1 MQHLIIRNI
10 GPIEA
15 VELELNK
22 INIFMG
28 PQSSGKSTIAKII
41 SYCLWIEKNVCLLRK
56 YKDIEDNFKQRLE
69 EFHHLD
75 DYINQDSYIGYESD
89 YVCITYKPKEY
100 ISCIIEEK
108 ERIRSFDYKRAKVI
122 YIPAERNLIAVPGW
136 TSFNLPND
144 NLKSYTIDWGFTRRL
159 FTKESPLQI
168 KHLNVNYYFDDKN
181 TKDFI
186 QNDGVETL
194 LTSSSSGIQTSTP
207 LYLLQKVFCQYNKE
221 LAKNNSFEDASTL
234 ETVFQFFRLR
244 TTVREDVTP
253 PESEYFWYKGKYCIV
268 KPGMKDKVIKVLDN
282 YTEIQRVQSVIE
294 EPELNLFPETQ
305 QKLIYE
311 LISDA
316 TNSENQITIT
326 THSPYILFALNNC
339 MMGGLVRDNIP
350 EEDRP
355 TFESYPSW
363 IDPKLVSVYEIQD
376 RTIRRIQ
383 DADGI
388 IEDNYLN
395 QAYKDNVN
403 EYVGLLNYYDDE
415 E

>member
-41 SYCLWIEKNVCLLRK
+41 SYCLWIEKNICLFRNSL
-56 YKDIEDNFKQRLE
+56 DIEINFKKKIE
-69 EFHHLD
+69 EFHHLERYFRD
-75 DYINQDSYIGYESD
+75 DSYIKYESD
-89 YVCITYKPKEY
+89 YVCITYNAQEPNACTIDKKD
-100 ISCIIEEK
+100 
-108 ERIRSFDYKRAKVI
+108 RIKIFDYKRAKVI

-144 NLKSYTIDWGFTRRL
+144 NLKSYTVDWGFTRRL
-159 FTKESPLQI
+159 FTQESPLQI

-181 TKDFI
+181 TTDFI

-221 LAKNNSFEDASTL
+221 LAKNNSFEDSSTL
-234 ETVFQFFRLR
+234 EEVYRYFHFP
-244 TTVREDVTP
+244 TTRQYGHP
-253 PESEYFWYKGKYCIV
+253 IPESEYFWYKGKYCIV

-363 IDPKLVSVYEIQD
+363 IDPKQVSVYEIQD

-403 EYVGLLNYYDDE
+403 EYVGLLNYYEDE

>member
-75 DYINQDSYIGYESD
+75 DYINQDSYIRYESD

-108 ERIRSFDYKRAKVI
+108 ERIRSFDYKRAKII

-244 TTVREDVTP
+244 TTVREDIAP

-383 DADGI
+383 DEEGI
-388 IEDNYLN
+388 IKDNYLN
-395 QAYKDNVN
+395 QAYKDNIN

>member
-75 DYINQDSYIGYESD
+75 DYINQDSYIRYESV

-100 ISCIIEEK
+100 NSCIIEEK

-350 EEDRP
+350 EEDRS

-395 QAYKDNVN
+395 QAYKDNIN

-415 E
+415 K

>member
-1 MQHLIIRNI
+1 
-10 GPIEA
+10 
-15 VELELNK
+15 
-22 INIFMG
+22 
-28 PQSSGKSTIAKII
+28 
-41 SYCLWIEKNVCLLRK
+41 
-56 YKDIEDNFKQRLE
+56 
-69 EFHHLD
+69 
-75 DYINQDSYIGYESD
+75 
-89 YVCITYKPKEY
+89 
-100 ISCIIEEK
+100 
-108 ERIRSFDYKRAKVI
+108 
-122 YIPAERNLIAVPGW
+122 
-136 TSFNLPND
+136 
-144 NLKSYTIDWGFTRRL
+144 
-159 FTKESPLQI
+159 
-168 KHLNVNYYFDDKN
+168 
-181 TKDFI
+181 
-186 QNDGVETL
+186 
-194 LTSSSSGIQTSTP
+194 
-207 LYLLQKVFCQYNKE
+207 
-221 LAKNNSFEDASTL
+221 
-234 ETVFQFFRLR
+234 
-244 TTVREDVTP
+244 
-253 PESEYFWYKGKYCIV
+253 
-268 KPGMKDKVIKVLDN
+268 MKDKVIKVLDN

-355 TFESYPSW
+355 TFESYTSW

>member
-1 MQHLIIRNI
+1 
-10 GPIEA
+10 
-15 VELELNK
+15 
-22 INIFMG
+22 
-28 PQSSGKSTIAKII
+28 
-41 SYCLWIEKNVCLLRK
+41 
-56 YKDIEDNFKQRLE
+56 
-69 EFHHLD
+69 
-75 DYINQDSYIGYESD
+75 
-89 YVCITYKPKEY
+89 
-100 ISCIIEEK
+100 
-108 ERIRSFDYKRAKVI
+108 
-122 YIPAERNLIAVPGW
+122 
-136 TSFNLPND
+136 
-144 NLKSYTIDWGFTRRL
+144 
-159 FTKESPLQI
+159 
-168 KHLNVNYYFDDKN
+168 
-181 TKDFI
+181 
-186 QNDGVETL
+186 
-194 LTSSSSGIQTSTP
+194 
-207 LYLLQKVFCQYNKE
+207 
-221 LAKNNSFEDASTL
+221 
-234 ETVFQFFRLR
+234 
-244 TTVREDVTP
+244 
-253 PESEYFWYKGKYCIV
+253 
-268 KPGMKDKVIKVLDN
+268 MKDKVIKVLDN

-294 EPELNLFPETQ
+294 EPELNLFPKTQ

-355 TFESYPSW
+355 TFESYTSW

-395 QAYKDNVN
+395 QAYKDNIN

>member
-1 MQHLIIRNI
+1 M
-10 GPIEA
+10 
-15 VELELNK
+15 
-22 INIFMG
+22 
-28 PQSSGKSTIAKII
+28 
-41 SYCLWIEKNVCLLRK
+41 
-56 YKDIEDNFKQRLE
+56 
-69 EFHHLD
+69 
-75 DYINQDSYIGYESD
+75 
-89 YVCITYKPKEY
+89 
-100 ISCIIEEK
+100 
-108 ERIRSFDYKRAKVI
+108 
-122 YIPAERNLIAVPGW
+122 IAVPGW

-144 NLKSYTIDWGFTRRL
+144 NLRSYTVDWGFTRRL
-159 FTKESPLQI
+159 FTQEAPLRI
-168 KHLNVNYYFDDKN
+168 NHLDVDYFFDEKD
-181 TKDFI
+181 TKDYI
-186 QNDGVETL
+186 QNNGVETL
-194 LTSSSSGIQTSTP
+194 LTASSSGIQTSTP

-221 LAKNNSFEDASTL
+221 LAKNNSFEDSSTL
-234 ETVFQFFRLR
+234 EAVYQYFHFR
-244 TTVREDVTP
+244 TTTRYGNP
-253 PESEYFWYKGKYCIV
+253 IPESEYFWYKGKYCVV
-268 KPGMKDKVIKVLDN
+268 KPGMKDKVIEVLDN

-311 LISDA
+311 LLSDA
-316 TNSENQITIT
+316 NSNENQITIT

-339 MMGGLVRDNIP
+339 MLGGLVRNNIP

-383 DADGI
+383 DEEGI
-388 IEDNYLN
+388 IKDNYLN

>member
-41 SYCLWIEKNVCLLRK
+41 SYCLWIEKNVCLFRNSL
-56 YKDIEDNFKQRLE
+56 DIEINFKNRLE
-69 EFHHLD
+69 EFHHLNG
-75 DYINQDSYIGYESD
+75 YFRNDSYIKYESD
-89 YVCITYKPKEY
+89 YVCITYNPQEPNACTIDKKD
-100 ISCIIEEK
+100 
-108 ERIRSFDYKRAKVI
+108 RIKNYDYKRAKVI

-144 NLKSYTIDWGFTRRL
+144 NLKSYTVDWGFTRRL
-159 FTKESPLQI
+159 FTQESPLQI

-181 TKDFI
+181 TTDFI
-186 QNDGVETL
+186 QNDSVETP

-221 LAKNNSFEDASTL
+221 LAKNNSFEDSSTL
-234 ETVFQFFRLR
+234 EEVYRYFHFP
-244 TTVREDVTP
+244 TTRQYGHP
-253 PESEYFWYKGKYCIV
+253 IPESEYFWYKGKYCIV

-339 MMGGLVRDNIP
+339 ILGGLVRNNIP

-383 DADGI
+383 DEEGI
-388 IEDNYLN
+388 IKDNYLN
-395 QAYKDNVN
+395 QAYKDNIN

>member
-56 YKDIEDNFKQRLE
+56 YKDIEDNFKLRLE

-75 DYINQDSYIGYESD
+75 DYINQDSYIRYESD

-108 ERIRSFDYKRAKVI
+108 ERIKSFDYKRAKVI

-168 KHLNVNYYFDDKN
+168 KHLDVNYYFDDKN

-339 MMGGLVRDNIP
+339 ILGGLVRNNIP

-383 DADGI
+383 DEEGI
-388 IEDNYLN
+388 IKDNYQN
-395 QAYKDNVN
+395 QAYKDNIN